1 MPSSSARLIRTLA
14 STRLPPVRFDCSH
27 TCPSSCRSPL
37 TRIVA
42 PKSTRTD
49 LDILLEE
56 FGNPSVALGAALPE
70 QLVVPPAPNPAPP
83 MHAPARQHPPIIVHH
98 QSCPAAHGLPLH
110 NLPAPVQRPYAPAYC
125 PPLAASA
132 PVASYPSTLP
142 TTQAFY
148 ASLAASALPTAPAQP
163 VVTPPLPSSS
173 YAAGAFVATHQVHHQ
188 DYHHQDYQLGAPHE
202 AGFNAQ
208 PRVETEPEPLLH
220 AMPRQ
225 ANPLAATN
233 PTGAPLQ
240 CPGFVQRHDP
250 RCPRRSANRGSS
262 RVAGGGSRG
271 SVARGGEGSSSVP
284 GVHMRRQLSGVEE
297 EPEAEVGVHLS
308 VDLI

>member
-1 MPSSSARLIRTLA
+1 M
-14 STRLPPVRFDCSH
+14 
-27 TCPSSCRSPL
+27 
-37 TRIVA
+37 A

-70 QLVVPPAPNPAPP
+70 QLVVPPAPP
-83 MHAPARQHPPIIVHH
+83 MHAPARQHPAPIIVHH

-142 TTQAFY
+142 ITQAFY

-297 EPEAEVGVHLS
+297 EPEAEVGEEEQLCRQQ
-308 VDLI
+308 